1 MVMVGN
7 SKSIDKYE
15 LQATGEAVEDAPEG
29 MTFYS
34 LHLLEGHSR
43 L

>member
-34 LHLLEGHSR
+34 ASPARGHSR